1 MTEQRNTSGKSPAG
15 ADVAGGGAGDANAP
29 SPVVT
34 QADRDAVHA
43 YHRLVY
49 AKIWHDIKRGTNKL
63 DPKGGDTDD
72 LVQAFARH
80 REAEQERCA
89 HMLNQKAASL
99 EVLGRATDNRQCLAI
114 ASEFSWFADYILRG
128 GQ

>member
-1 MTEQRNTSGKSPAG
+1 MTNTSGKSPAG

-29 SPVVT
+29 SPVAVT
-34 QADRDAVHA
+34 QADRDAANA
-43 YHRLVY
+43 YHRLFY

-80 REAEQERCA
+80 REAERERCA
-89 HMLNQKAASL
+89 MACEQQGNWH
-99 EVLGRATDNRQCLAI
+99 LAQVI
-114 ASEFSWFADYILRG
+114 RNAK
-128 GQ
+128 